1 MRNKEMRH
9 KTGDG
14 QSLWEIFLF
23 SNFVSPKLA
32 EWIAHSGKIP
42 SSCSENKLSSKANW
56 PGDENNQIFIW
67 NNWFSKQGTLQ
78 KTLIYP
84 CSSGIPEVS
93 RLGLTTE
100 KLETPP
106 VPEHQYVQAHTLPS
120 GIKRSNKQLEPM
132 AMVLPYF
139 YKQWGGFLM
148 STDSVEM
155 LRPKVMMNVT
165 MTELFS
171 SIEIS

>member
-1 MRNKEMRH
+1 
-9 KTGDG
+9 
-14 QSLWEIFLF
+14 
-23 SNFVSPKLA
+23 
-32 EWIAHSGKIP
+32 
-42 SSCSENKLSSKANW
+42 
-56 PGDENNQIFIW
+56 
-67 NNWFSKQGTLQ
+67 
-78 KTLIYP
+78 
-84 CSSGIPEVS
+84 
-93 RLGLTTE
+93 
-100 KLETPP
+100 
-106 VPEHQYVQAHTLPS
+106 
-120 GIKRSNKQLEPM
+120 M